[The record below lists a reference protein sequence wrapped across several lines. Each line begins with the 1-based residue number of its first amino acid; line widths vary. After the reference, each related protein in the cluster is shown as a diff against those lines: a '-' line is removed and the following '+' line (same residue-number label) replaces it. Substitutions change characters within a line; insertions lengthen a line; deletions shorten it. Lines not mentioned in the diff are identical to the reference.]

1 MSKIGIMTWYYGAN
15 YGALAQSIAL
25 YNAIKLQGYDCAFIN
40 YKPPKY
46 IKTLRYANLPKRREL
61 YKINRVIDGLR
72 KIKNLSTTRYFTV
85 TKSVKSAAEINRL
98 GLDKIVFGSDAIF
111 NIKHPMCEPLFYGVG
126 ITCKKATYSP
136 SCEYLDPGYV
146 LPDEYKKSLCEMD
159 SVSVRDVNTYDL
171 VERNTGIKPQITLD
185 PTFLYD
191 FAGIGEDVCQDEYLL
206 MYSFS
211 AWNEYGSAI
220 SEYAMNK
227 GMRIVCL
234 GQKVKWADI
243 SIENA
248 TFEQWIG
255 AFRKASVVM
264 TDSFHGTV
272 FSIKNKKQ
280 IILCGRKDKRAKIDS
295 LLKQVGITLDI
306 FEGEKVE
313 QYLSKNTID
322 YTEKQPII
330 DGEIEKSLKYLTEA
344 LR

>member
-1 MSKIGIMTWYYGAN
+1 MRKIGIMTWYYGAN

-25 YNAIKLQGYDCAFIN
+25 YNAIKNQGYDCAFIN
-40 YKPPKY
+40 YKPKKY

-61 YKINRVIDGLR
+61 YRIDRVIDGLR
-72 KIKNLSTTRYFTV
+72 KIKNLSTTSYFTV
-85 TKSVKSAAEINRL
+85 TKPVKSVAGINGL

-111 NIKHPMCEPLFYGVG
+111 NIKHPMCESLFYGVG
-126 ITCKKATYSP
+126 ITCKKVTYSP
-136 SCEYLDPGYV
+136 SCEYLDPEYV
-146 LPDEYKKSLCEMD
+146 LPNEYKKSLCEMEKI
-159 SVSVRDVNTYDL
+159 SVRDVNTYNL
-171 VERNTGIKPQITLD
+171 VEKNTGIKPQITLD

-191 FAGIGEDVCQDEYLL
+191 FAGIGEDVCQDKYLL

-211 AWNEYGSAI
+211 AWNVYGSQI
-220 SEYAMNK
+220 STYAKKNGLK
-227 GMRIVCL
+227 IVCL
-234 GQKVKWADI
+234 GQRVKWADI

-255 AFRKASVVM
+255 AFRKASIVM

-272 FSIKNKKQ
+272 FSIKNGKQ

-295 LLKQVGITLDI
+295 LLKQVGITIDV

-313 QYLSKNTID
+313 QYLEKNTID
-322 YTEKQPII
+322 YAEKQPVI
-330 DGEIEKSLKYLTEA
+330 DREIEESRKYLVDA